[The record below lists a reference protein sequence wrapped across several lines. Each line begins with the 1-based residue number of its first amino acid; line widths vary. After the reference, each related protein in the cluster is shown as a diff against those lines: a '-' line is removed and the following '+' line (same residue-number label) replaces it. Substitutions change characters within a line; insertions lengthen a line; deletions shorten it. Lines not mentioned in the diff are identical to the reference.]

1 MLEGQSTHR
10 PPLFIGSDYGY
21 WKTRM
26 TTYIKAQDYLIWKI
40 IVNGP
45 HIPTK
50 IVEEQ
55 EIPKQENEW
64 DENDVK
70 LIELNYEVMNCLY
83 YAFDSKEFD
92 EISSCNSAKEIWEKL
107 ETTYEET
114 SQVEESKMS
123 MLVHDHK
130 LP

>member
-1 MLEGQSTHR
+1 MANTSRPQMFKGQSTHR
-10 PPLFIGSDYGY
+10 PPLFMSSDYSY

-45 HIPTK
+45 YVPTK

-55 EIPKQENEW
+55 KIPKQENEW

-70 LIELNYEVMNCLY
+70 LIELNYKVMNYLY
-83 YAFDSKEFD
+83 CAFD
-92 EISSCNSAKEIWEKL
+92 
-107 ETTYEET
+107 
-114 SQVEESKMS
+114 
-123 MLVHDHK
+123 
-130 LP
+130 